1 MGVLSFYLP
10 VAHHGHERRIST
22 AAIDSKWVNA
32 DFRRGGMA
40 MVLSLGR
47 AAMDRSRPTRFLG
60 KLVGRF
66 EKGFAGGL
74 MGTRTGFPDFT

>member
-40 MVLSLGR
+40 MVLSLGPRR
-47 AAMDRSRPTRFLG
+47 AGSLKANQVFG
-60 KLVGRF
+60 QVGDAF
-66 EKGFAGGL
+66 
-74 MGTRTGFPDFT
+74 